1 MATPTRSRSSAR
13 KPAGRKSARTTK
25 PVDPL
30 QQILSYYGP
39 KLKWAAIWLVIG
51 LAIGLLIDSGG
62 HSQAHQLAPSVVR
75 PAGHS
80 VSRVVADSK

>member
-13 KPAGRKSARTTK
+13 KPARRKPTRATK
-25 PVDPL
+25 PVDPI

-39 KLKWAAIWLVIG
+39 KLKWAAIWLIIG
-51 LAIGLLIDSGG
+51 LAIGLLINSGG
-62 HSQAHQLAPSVVR
+62 HSQAHQLAPSVVH

-80 VSRVVADSK
+80 VSRLIADSK